1 MKTAENDIKPANCLR
16 RRLFAAVIIAAAA
29 LAAPAPALAYIGPG
43 AGFALATSF
52 LTLFTTAIIVI
63 GVMAALPLRLLA
75 RTVRGTGRR
84 RSKDRKVN
92 RVVILGLDGLDPG
105 IARPLMDAGLMPNFK
120 AVADKGHFGPL
131 NTTCPPISPVA
142 WSTFATG
149 VNPGR
154 HNIYDFLTWD
164 RASNLPKLSSCEIG
178 GTTRMLRLGPIALPF
193 GKPAMKLLRKGVPF
207 WDYAA
212 SRGEPSAAL
221 RVPITF
227 PAVKSRAFT
236 LSGMCAPDLRGTQ
249 GTYSF
254 FTNEPGGGEAKTG
267 GERKSFSPGKNGALV
282 SELTGAPD
290 PLNPDKRNL
299 TLPFSLR
306 VDEKDPQRATLM
318 IKGCKPAR
326 IEKGK
331 YSEWIEVSFKAGA
344 GIKVPGIVRFLLRET
359 EPHVK
364 LYASPVNIDPA
375 RPALPVSWPQ
385 LFSVWL
391 AKLLGPFSTLGL
403 AEDTW
408 ALNHGDIS
416 PDEFLDQVWLN
427 HADREKALNLTLDR
441 FRSGLVIC
449 VFDTPDRIQH
459 MFWKQYAE
467 NKDKAPSAER
477 DPLTAMY
484 LKMDELLG
492 RTLSLL
498 NPKDALLVISDHGVR
513 GFGRCFNI
521 NAWLLKN
528 GYLHVKADADP
539 EADYYQ
545 SVDWS
550 RTRAFGLGLTG
561 IFLNI
566 KGKGAA
572 GIVEPG
578 AEVAAIKKEI
588 AGKLLAEIDAA
599 NGRAP
604 VLKAHDSAVI
614 YDGPYVENAP
624 DIVVCYA
631 DGYRTS
637 WDSVTGK
644 TSGEIFSD
652 NDREWSGDHCADP
665 RLVPGIILSN
675 LPVTEE
681 KPHIRDISATALSL
695 LGIPAPE
702 HMQGKNIL

>member
-1 MKTAENDIKPANCLR
+1 M
-16 RRLFAAVIIAAAA
+16 RLFAAITVAAAA
-29 LAAPAPALAYIGPG
+29 LLAPTPALAYIGPG

-63 GVMAALPLRLLA
+63 GVMAALPLRLL
-75 RTVRGTGRR
+75 VRSIKGTGRR

-120 AVADKGHFGPL
+120 SVADKGHFGPL

-178 GTTRMLRLGPIALPF
+178 GTTRMFRLGPVALPF
-193 GKPAMKLLRKGVPF
+193 GKPSMKLLRKGMPF

-212 SRGEPSAAL
+212 ECGEPAAAL

-227 PAVKSRAFT
+227 PAEKSRAFT

-267 GERKSFSPGKNGALV
+267 GERKTFQPGKNGALA
-282 SELTGAPD
+282 SELTGPPD
-290 PLNPDKRNL
+290 PRNPGIGNL
-299 TLPFSLR
+299 ALPFTLR
-306 VDEKDPQRATLM
+306 VDEKNPQAATLAV
-318 IKGCKPAR
+318 KGCVPVR
-326 IEKGK
+326 LEKGK
-331 YSEWIEVSFKAGA
+331 YSQWIPLTFKAGA
-344 GIKVPGIVRFLLRET
+344 GVRVPGLARFLLRET
-359 EPHVK
+359 SPHVK
-364 LYASPVNIDPA
+364 LYASPVNIDPG

-385 LFSVWL
+385 LFSVWM
-391 AKLLGPFSTLGL
+391 AKLLGPYSTLGL

-416 PDEFLDQVWLN
+416 PEEFLGQVWLN
-427 HADREKALNLTLDR
+427 HADREKMLTLALNR

-459 MFWKQYAE
+459 MFWKQYAD
-467 NKDKAPSAER
+467 NKDKAPSATR

-492 RTLSLL
+492 RTLSRL
-498 NPKDALLVISDHGVR
+498 KADDALLVISDHGVR
-513 GFGRCFNI
+513 GFDRCFNI

-528 GYLHVKADADP
+528 GYLNLKPGADP
-539 EADYYQ
+539 DTDYYQ
-545 SVDWS
+545 SVDWA
-550 RTRAFGLGLTG
+550 RTRAFGLGMTG
-561 IFLNI
+561 IFLNT

-572 GIVEPG
+572 GIVGSG
-578 AEVAAIKKEI
+578 AEAVALKKEI
-588 AGKLLAEIDAA
+588 AEKLLAETDPY

-624 DIVVCYA
+624 DIVVCFA

-644 TSGEIFSD
+644 TSGEIYSA
-652 NDREWSGDHCADP
+652 NARAWSGDHCADP

-675 LPVTEE
+675 MPVSEE

-695 LGIPAPE
+695 LGIPAPGY
-702 HMQGKNIL
+702 MQGKSVV